1 MKIIEFAE
9 KHGRK
14 VVVEGRSMKANIAVA
29 EAAGYLKHKKD
40 TVIGLEEMEIIL
52 PTRY

>member
-1 MKIIEFAE
+1 
-9 KHGRK
+9 
-14 VVVEGRSMKANIAVA
+14 MKANIAVA